1 MSRLGA
7 LIVLAVLVVAPAGR
21 AQPPDASQKRIAAL
35 CTTRCE
41 GRAFDALRR
50 GLREHG
56 WIEGKNLRL
65 DARGAEGDHG
75 RLRGLADQ
83 LLAARPDVLVAMAP
97 QPVRAARDATST
109 VPIVMVA
116 VADPVS
122 IGLVPSLTRPGGNLT
137 GVTTLPGRGF
147 IAKQVE
153 LLKELVPTASRIAV
167 FWNSRNEIHRANL
180 GEELALAAEQ
190 LGVQFQ
196 RIDIR
201 EVAEVEPAF
210 EAAVRGRAD
219 ALLVVGDPIT
229 FAPAARVPER
239 ALKAGL
245 PAIYLARDVAVAGG
259 LIAYGPDFL
268 QIYRR
273 AADYVDRILKG
284 AKPAEMPIEQPT
296 KFELVVNLKTA
307 RARAHRS
314 ALAAGAGGR
323 GDRVAQPRRV
333 RETASGQ
340 PRDNV
345 ARPTARAAAFRRAS
359 NDASEAACADAA
371 SERCSASAARSGVA
385 VRLTRRCSA
394 RRCTSRVSS
403 RRW

>member
-1 MSRLGA
+1 MKRLGT
-7 LIVLAVLVVAPAGR
+7 LLLVVLLAAPLAGR
-21 AQPPDASQKRIAAL
+21 AQPPAASEKRVAAL

-65 DARGAEGDHG
+65 DVRGAEGQPG
-75 RLRGLADQ
+75 RLRGLADE
-83 LLAARPDVLVAMAP
+83 LLAARPDVMVAMAP

-153 LLKELVPTASRIAV
+153 LLKELVPAASRIAV
-167 FWNSRNEIHRANL
+167 FWNSRNEIHRGNL
-180 GEELALAAEQ
+180 GEELLLAEQ

-196 RIDIR
+196 RIDVR
-201 EVAEVEPAF
+201 EIAEVEPAF

-239 ALKAGL
+239 ALQARL

-284 AKPAEMPIEQPT
+284 AKPADMPIEQPT
-296 KFELVVNLKTA
+296 TFELVVNLKTA
-307 RARAHRS
+307 RALGLTVPPSLLVRA
-314 ALAAGAGGR
+314 
-323 GDRVAQPRRV
+323 DEVI
-333 RETASGQ
+333 E
-340 PRDNV
+340 
-345 ARPTARAAAFRRAS
+345 
-359 NDASEAACADAA
+359 
-371 SERCSASAARSGVA
+371 
-385 VRLTRRCSA
+385 
-394 RRCTSRVSS
+394 
-403 RRW
+403 